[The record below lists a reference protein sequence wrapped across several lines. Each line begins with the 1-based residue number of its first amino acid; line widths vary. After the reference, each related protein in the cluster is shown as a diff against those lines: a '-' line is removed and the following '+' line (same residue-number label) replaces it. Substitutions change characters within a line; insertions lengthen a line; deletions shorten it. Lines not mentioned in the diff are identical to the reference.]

1 MPRALALR
9 RSLPRWSHGTVA
21 ELSAGRD
28 NSFGFLR
35 LALATAVI
43 VSHARALGYGG
54 KEYAVAFSRGQA
66 TLGNLAVYGFFVLSG
81 FLVARSGLRLSVGRF
96 LWHRALRIL
105 PGFWVCITLTALFLA
120 PSLHWYIHGT
130 FAGMGGP
137 DGPFGYLQ
145 DNWAVA
151 TRRYDI
157 SGLMVHERA
166 LGVVHAPAFNGSLWT
181 LRHETLCYLGVAVLA
196 VTGVLSRA
204 RRVVVLITALL
215 AWLVVRQAI
224 TDPFWAGAVEARF
237 FRIMYLPLVGGVTP
251 GWVSYLGFAF
261 CLGMLVELY
270 KERVPVSAPLALAA
284 GAVVLGSLRHG
295 YFYVVG
301 LPAYAYVLLWLALR
315 LPGAFRRIG
324 ARDDY
329 SYGIYIYGFPV
340 QQTLAVLGYSRFGMP
355 LYLLLSLSFALIL
368 AVASWHLVER
378 PALRLKDL
386 GKRPAGPLP
395 HALSPRD
402 RTSPPGPCPPPRQS
416 APSSRVIGRH
426 LTKGRTAT

>member
-1 MPRALALR
+1 MPLPLALR
-9 RSLPRWSHGTVA
+9 RSLPGWSHGTVA
-21 ELSAGRD
+21 ELLAGRD
-28 NSFGFLR
+28 NSLGFLR

-43 VSHARALGYGG
+43 VSHARTLGYGG
-54 KEYAVAFSRGQA
+54 KEYLFAFSGGQA

-81 FLVARSGLRLSVGRF
+81 LLVARSGLRLSVRRF

-105 PGFWVCITLTALFLA
+105 PGFWVCLALTAFVLA
-120 PSLHWYIHGT
+120 PSLHWYAYRTLDGL
-130 FAGMGGP
+130 GGP

-157 SGLMVHERA
+157 SGFMVHERA
-166 LGVVHAPAFNGSLWT
+166 LGIVHAPAFNGSLWT

-196 VTGVLSRA
+196 VTGVLGRA
-204 RRVVVLITALL
+204 RRVVVLITFLL
-215 AWLVVRQAI
+215 GWLVVRQAI
-224 TDPFWAGAVEARF
+224 ATPFWPGAVAARF

-251 GWVSYLGFAF
+251 GWISYLGFAF
-261 CLGMLVELY
+261 CLGMLVELC
-270 KERVPVSAPLALAA
+270 KERVPVSDPLALAA

-301 LPAYAYVLLWLALR
+301 LPAYAYLLLWLAVR
-315 LPGAFRRIG
+315 LPGGFRRVG

-340 QQTLAVLGYSRFGMP
+340 QQTLVVLGYARFGMP
-355 LYLLLSLSFALIL
+355 LYLLLSMSFTLIL

-378 PALRLKDL
+378 PALRLKDF
-386 GKRPAGPLP
+386 GKRPPGPLP
-395 HALSPRD
+395 RALSPQGG
-402 RTSPPGPCPPPRQS
+402 TSPPGPCPPPRQS
-416 APSSRVIGRH
+416 VPSSRVIGRH
-426 LTKGRTAT
+426 LAKDRTGT